1 MSQSL
6 HQVTKVLELQLQ
18 HHSFIPVNECSGFIS
33 FMIDWFDFLAV
44 QGSQE
49 SSPAPQFKSN
59 NSLALSLLYGT
70 TLTSVHD
77 YWKIHSFDYVDLCWQ
92 SDGTVGQCKKSCEIL
107 KISKAKVLKY

>member
-59 NSLALSLLYGT
+59 NSLALSILYAP
-70 TLTSVHD
+70 
-77 YWKIHSFDYVDLCWQ
+77 
-92 SDGTVGQCKKSCEIL
+92 IL
-107 KISKAKVLKY
+107 